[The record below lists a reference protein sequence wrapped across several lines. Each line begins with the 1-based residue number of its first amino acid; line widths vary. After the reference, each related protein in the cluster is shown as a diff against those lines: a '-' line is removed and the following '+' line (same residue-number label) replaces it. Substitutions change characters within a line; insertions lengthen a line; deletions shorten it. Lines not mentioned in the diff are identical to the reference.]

1 MVTQP
6 LSVLEIGER
15 AAAAGIGGIHHHDR
29 HYATARLFFNLTY
42 QRNGFVNRERIIIK
56 KAVAVFIHF
65 RSRDGV
71 TAAIKT
77 IVFKQGA
84 KGDVAV

>member
-1 MVTQP
+1 M
-6 LSVLEIGER
+6 
-15 AAAAGIGGIHHHDR
+15 
-29 HYATARLFFNLTY
+29 
-42 QRNGFVNRERIIIK
+42 NRERIIIK

-84 KGDVAV
+84 EGDVAV